1 MVFPA
6 VTEPTQPDQLFLER
20 PRLTDLPCAMEH
32 TVAVIKPD
40 VCAAGAASRVVEIAE
55 AAGFFVARRR
65 ELRFSPTLARQ
76 FYAHL
81 ESQPNFR
88 VLVEFLSS
96 GPVVALVLTKVGA
109 VKAWRTLIGPMDPA
123 RAREIAP
130 SSVRALL
137 GADAVRNA
145 VHGSDS
151 DESARREAN
160 LLFPPGA
167 LEALVPKEY
176 LVETVLPGLVD
187 ALGEMYA
194 SQPEDG
200 YRWMSHWFQCSAPP
214 PRDMLEDWPD
224 AVLHGGAALVADQ
237 SAGLHAKSLG
247 APLYEG
253 TWNFRRCK
261 DRDPIYGLGSS
272 LVSGTKG
279 MLEGLCRSGHPRVH
293 YFQLRDDPCVF
304 LSGAPVAAKETNPAD
319 AFKFK
324 LGGRASS
331 GGASGYHL
339 DRMDA
344 RLKLDVLS
352 LGREKG
358 GQVMVNTTGGPS
370 GEASATPFAVGEDMV
385 RCSSDAFKTFRSD
398 GIPVTITRLPLSD
411 EGALFERQ
419 LDQLVEVLGDCNLD
433 DAAVFSCRSGY
444 SRTTSAMV
452 AAMLIWRTRKGVDP
466 TYQVNYMHIDP
477 NRPNLDNAEFS
488 VVLYAVMQLEA
499 MGKRGREAKQML
511 DECIDKCDALE
522 NVRQAPAKCKL
533 NARHDV
539 HASEKWSWLG
549 LLYLERYYNLLLF
562 ASYCRDT
569 AGDGFVLRFSQW
581 VRAHWNLKRDIRE
594 MSLT

>member
-1 MVFPA
+1 MSDRRIQTNPGRVVFPA

-40 VCAAGAASRVVEIAE
+40 VCSAGAASRVVEIAE

-224 AVLHGGAALVADQ
+224 AVLHGGAALVAD
-237 SAGLHAKSLG
+237 ANHLG
-247 APLYEG
+247 EDGETRVVPTLALADRGKRLTWRSRDKQERAAPRGDEERAEG
-253 TWNFRRCK
+253 
-261 DRDPIYGLGSS
+261 I
-272 LVSGTKG
+272 
-279 MLEGLCRSGHPRVH
+279 
-293 YFQLRDDPCVF
+293 
-304 LSGAPVAAKETNPAD
+304 
-319 AFKFK
+319 
-324 LGGRASS
+324 GGNV
-331 GGASGYHL
+331 
-339 DRMDA
+339 
-344 RLKLDVLS
+344 LDVL
-352 LGREKG
+352 E
-358 GQVMVNTTGGPS
+358 
-370 GEASATPFAVGEDMV
+370 
-385 RCSSDAFKTFRSD
+385 
-398 GIPVTITRLPLSD
+398 
-411 EGALFERQ
+411 
-419 LDQLVEVLGDCNLD
+419 LVEVRP
-433 DAAVFSCRSGY
+433 DAIGELA
-444 SRTTSAMV
+444 
-452 AAMLIWRTRKGVDP
+452 KGKDGLVG
-466 TYQVNYMHIDP
+466 N
-477 NRPNLDNAEFS
+477 
-488 VVLYAVMQLEA
+488 
-499 MGKRGREAKQML
+499 GREGHAETSER
-511 DECIDKCDALE
+511 DESGADAIAQTDNGQRME
-522 NVRQAPAKCKL
+522 N
-533 NARHDV
+533 
-539 HASEKWSWLG
+539 HAETVW
-549 LLYLERYYNLLLF
+549 
-562 ASYCRDT
+562 
-569 AGDGFVLRFSQW
+569 DGRIG
-581 VRAHWNLKRDIRE
+581 KTE
-594 MSLT
+594 E